1 MIEFILGFVVATLI
15 NWVIFAFLV
24 KDIGPCKERNE
35 E

>member
-1 MIEFILGFVVATLI
+1 MILFILGAVIATLI

-24 KDIGPCKERNE
+24 KDIGRNE